1 MCSPFVMND
10 ARSASVIFD
19 FLPSAHP
26 FTITLLVQVTAGIR
40 FPVSGTM
47 PGTDPVQAVIFGEW
61 RYSKAGVRR

>member
-1 MCSPFVMND
+1 MCSAFVMND

-40 FPVSGTM
+40 FPVTEGIS
-47 PGTDPVQAVIFGEW
+47 
-61 RYSKAGVRR
+61 Y